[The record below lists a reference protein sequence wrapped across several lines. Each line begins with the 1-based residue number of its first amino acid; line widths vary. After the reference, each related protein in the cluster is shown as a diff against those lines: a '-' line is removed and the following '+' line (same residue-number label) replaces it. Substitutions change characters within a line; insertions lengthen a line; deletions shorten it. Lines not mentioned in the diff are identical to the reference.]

1 MAVRSAEELIE
12 EVRDN
17 TNNQNKTRFTD
28 KMMLR
33 FLDSASRTI
42 QAVLYNAYPQ
52 DMIFYD
58 CKDIELTAGQVLY
71 NLPSNMLNRFAIYS
85 ILPIRQD
92 GTKSDAL
99 HRLSP
104 QEENQEHGYIITGK
118 QIRITPNSLVNL
130 SSLTRLRINYAKK
143 WDRIDDINQTPEI
156 DEILE
161 EYMTL
166 FAERKVH
173 YVDSSKDIMN
183 SNVFTQEEK
192 GEMIKLYADAA
203 RDPKYVPT
211 GSDTYINY

>member
-1 MAVRSAEELIE
+1 MAVRTVSEMMS

-17 TNNQNKTRFTD
+17 TNNTNKSRFTD
-28 KMMLR
+28 TMLLR
-33 FLDSASRTI
+33 FFDSASRTI
-42 QAVLYNAYPQ
+42 QTVLYNAYPQ

-58 CKDIELTAGQVLY
+58 CKDIDLEANKVLY
-71 NLPSNMLNRFAIYS
+71 NLPSNMLNGFSIYTV
-85 ILPIRQD
+85 LPVRQD

-104 QEENQEHGYIITGK
+104 QEENQEHGYIIAGK
-118 QIRITPNSLVNL
+118 KIRITPNSLVNL
-130 SSLTRLRINYAKK
+130 SSLTKLRISYAKK
-143 WDRIDDINQTPEI
+143 WARIDDLNQAPEI

-161 EYMTL
+161 EYMTM
-166 FAERKVH
+166 FVERKIH

-192 GEMIKLYADAA
+192 IEMIKMYADAA

>member
-1 MAVRSAEELIE
+1 MAVRSASELIDE
-12 EVRDN
+12 IRDN
-17 TNNQNKTRFTD
+17 TNNQNKSRFTD
-28 KMMLR
+28 VMMLR

-52 DMIFYD
+52 DMVFYA
-58 CKDIELTAGQVLY
+58 CKDIDLEANKVLY
-71 NLPSNMLNRFAIYS
+71 NLPSNMLNSFAIYS
-85 ILPIRQD
+85 VLPLRSD

-104 QEENQEHGYIITGK
+104 QEENQEHGYIIAGK
-118 QIRITPNSLVNL
+118 QIRITPNSLINL
-130 SSLTRLRINYAKK
+130 SSLTKLRISYAKK
-143 WDRIDDINQTPEI
+143 WDRIDELTQSPEI

-166 FAERKVH
+166 FVERKVH

-192 GEMIKLYADAA
+192 SEMIKLYADAA